1 MTEKTGQYY
10 SCVFHNGFRF
20 DMNFL
25 TKYVWLSL
33 WKIQEFSLLG
43 SSLKDLKSYKISNHC
58 KFINS
63 TKYYQHSPSKLAQS
77 TDECEKD
84 KQNKESLHK
93 LFRLRTSIL

>member
-1 MTEKTGQYY
+1 MTKKTGHYY
-10 SCVFHNGFRF
+10 SCVFHNGFRL

-25 TKYVWLSL
+25 TKYIWLSL

-43 SSLKDLKSYKISNHC
+43 SSLKDLKSYTISNHC

-63 TKYYQHSPSKLAQS
+63 TKYYQHSPSKLAQI
-77 TDECEKD
+77 TDECEKE

-93 LFRLRTSIL
+93 LFRLRTTIL